1 MGRVGLEL
9 LATEAD
15 DAGCWWNDETDVRG
29 LGLGRGLG
37 LSMSMS
43 MDDLESGRDE
53 LSASASDIE
62 SSPVP
67 VPVCIVEA
75 TGLVGRET
83 SMINGS
89 PTKQHRVLISSMTA
103 GVMTSSGG
111 RVACGMDEPTTPI
124 GGVYRACLRMR
135 ARMCALRRAPARG
148 ELRIHE
154 KSGREPYNCVNR
166 Y

>member
-15 DAGCWWNDETDVRG
+15 DAGWWWNDETDVRG

-37 LSMSMS
+37 LSMS

-67 VPVCIVEA
+67 VCMVEA

-148 ELRIHE
+148 ELRIQE
-154 KSGREPYNCVNR
+154 KSGREPYN
-166 Y
+166 